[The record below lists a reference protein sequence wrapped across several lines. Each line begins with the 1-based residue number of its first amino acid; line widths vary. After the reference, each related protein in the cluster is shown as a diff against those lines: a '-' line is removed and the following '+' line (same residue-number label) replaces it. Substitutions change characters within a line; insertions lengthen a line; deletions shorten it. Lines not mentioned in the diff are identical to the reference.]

1 MNYLF
6 LFLFLL
12 VITSFLAKAQEAP
25 KVYHSFDSEFSA
37 TLTVVPA
44 ESSGIYFISYD
55 GFEHHYDGHTLLYK
69 KFQNDIGEG
78 YYLKL
83 LGMPNVNFK
92 NEGYKT
98 VRFGTLVSYSSVYL
112 DNDTVTKVIYSGTA
126 DIVKVNNIKEQYKVR
141 QLNVISKVAAKKLI
155 DNSVSSF
162 SKICETNI
170 EIDIDWQQFEIENLK
185 TSPAKL
191 SAYINALENICTID
205 QDYLEVVQQIKK
217 IRVIPSGL
225 ASKHQAKISN
235 RVLTIEIG
243 DDVNNLPETSYKLIY
258 DIF

>member
-1 MNYLF
+1 MNYLSIF
-6 LFLFLL
+6 LTIL
-12 VITSFLAKAQEAP
+12 TSFTTMSQESS

-44 ESSGIYFISYD
+44 EDENTYYVNYR
-55 GFEHHYDGHTLLYK
+55 GFEHHYDGNTLLYK
-69 KFQNDIGEG
+69 KIKNDIGDG

-83 LGMPNVNFK
+83 LGMPDINFK
-92 NEGYKT
+92 NEALKT
-98 VRFGTLVSYSSVYL
+98 VRSGTLVSYSSVYL
-112 DNDTVTKVIYSGTA
+112 DNDTVTKVIYSGTV
-126 DIVKVNNIKEQYKVR
+126 DVVKVNKIKEQYQVR
-141 QLNVISKVAAKKLI
+141 QLNVVSKIAAKKI
-155 DNSVSSF
+155 IEKSVSSF
-162 SKICETNI
+162 STTCETNI
-170 EIDIDWQQFEIENLK
+170 EIDIDWRQFESQKLK

-191 SAYINALENICTID
+191 AAYMNALENICTID
-205 QDYLEVVQQIKK
+205 HDYLEVVQEIEK